1 MPLNT
6 ARQLGPWLTLAD
18 GTNADGER
26 SCSEKECNKEAQS
39 KDTLILYFSDRYESR
54 YMMEWKYL

>member
-18 GTNADGER
+18 GTIADGER

-39 KDTLILYFSDRYESR
+39 KDTLILYFSES
-54 YMMEWKYL
+54 L